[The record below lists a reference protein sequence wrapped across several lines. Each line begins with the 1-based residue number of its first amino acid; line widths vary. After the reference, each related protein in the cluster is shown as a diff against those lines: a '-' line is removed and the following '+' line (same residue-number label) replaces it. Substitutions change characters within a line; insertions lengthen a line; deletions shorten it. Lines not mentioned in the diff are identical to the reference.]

1 MPEHSIPGHVSASSK
16 AWLAHL
22 LDEYDFS
29 PSEWRLA
36 LLAADAFDRAPD
48 GPA

>member
-36 LLAADAFDRAPD
+36 LRRRRLRPCPD